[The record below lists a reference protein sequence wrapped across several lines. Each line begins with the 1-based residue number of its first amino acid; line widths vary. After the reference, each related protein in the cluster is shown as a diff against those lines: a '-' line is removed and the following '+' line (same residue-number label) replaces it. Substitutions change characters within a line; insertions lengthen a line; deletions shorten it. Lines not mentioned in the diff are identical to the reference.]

1 MLKALGTILGF
12 LFLLSAVKV
21 MTVGNPILMAAAI
34 LGVAIVI
41 LILGWVLRLWPNPFK
56 VQGE

>member
-21 MTVGNPILMAAAI
+21 MTVGNPILMAVAI

-41 LILGWVLRLWPNPFK
+41 LILSWVLRLWPNPFK